1 MKELFVNELH
11 RLFNP
16 RSIAVIGASDKPASI
31 GARTLEN
38 LFDHSRFDGSIYLVS
53 PTRSELR
60 GQRCYPSIVDV
71 PEAPDVAIV
80 VVPAQSAVQVLQD
93 CADKGV
99 KFAVV
104 LTSGFSEADD
114 DGKALEEQIKQIAA
128 QSGMR
133 IYGPNCPGA
142 CNVNGR
148 LGMTFSPSFPHD
160 LRPGPLGIATQGGG
174 LGRNLMQAMDRG
186 VGVALWSSSGNEA
199 DLQVADFID
208 YMADAPDIKV
218 ILTLVEGIK
227 DGAKFVAALQ
237 KAARNGKPVV
247 ALKVGRSEYGQRA
260 AASHTASITGAAEVN
275 SAVLRQLGVIEVD
288 DIDELIDV
296 GWLLS
301 RHMPDGRSDVAI
313 YCSSGGAAALTADIV
328 GQVGVH
334 LAEFAPETVGKLAS
348 LLPGYA
354 AIGNPVDTTTAVLSN
369 EQLMDSTLLA
379 VCSDPGVAL
388 VLLPVT
394 IDYGATTERMAEAV
408 SRVQKQSPVPILPI
422 WMSDR
427 IGKSF
432 SIYANDGIVPS
443 KSIGKA
449 VRAVRRWIDYGK
461 WRNQAHPR
469 QWKPW
474 SAMGKPALANEPP
487 LKLSERDAKQWLA
500 AYALPV
506 PPSALA
512 RSVEDAV
519 REASGIGF
527 PVVAKVASPEI
538 AHKSDMGGVF
548 VNMQDEAAVRNAW
561 DAVMA
566 NVRAHAPHAKVDGLL
581 IEKMLPAG
589 GVEVLVGV
597 SRDPVFGHVLTFGLG
612 GIYVELFKDVTRRL
626 LPLQREE
633 AQAMLQEVRS
643 SALLQGARG
652 RPAADTEALVE
663 LLMKVSG
670 FVERYADSIDEID
683 LNPVWVG
690 PKGAGVC
697 VLDAVI
703 VGREPQGG
711 VVLT

>member
-1 MKELFVNELH
+1 MNELH
-11 RLFNP
+11 HLFNP

-53 PTRSELR
+53 ATRSELR
-60 GQRCYPSIVDV
+60 GQRCYASIRDV
-71 PEAPDVAIV
+71 PQTPDVAIV
-80 VVPAQSAVQVLQD
+80 VIPAQSVAQVLQE
-93 CADKGV
+93 CAEKGV

-104 LTSGFSEADD
+104 LSSGFGEAGE
-114 DGKALEEQIKQIAA
+114 DGKLLETQIKQIAA

-142 CNVNGR
+142 CNVNAR

-174 LGRNLMQAMDRG
+174 LGRNLMQAMERG
-186 VGVALWSSSGNEA
+186 IGVALWSSSGNEV

-208 YMADAPDIKV
+208 YMADAPDINV

-247 ALKVGRSEYGQRA
+247 ALKVGRSQYGQRA

-275 SAVLRQLGVIEVD
+275 SAALKQLGVIEVD

-296 GWLLS
+296 GWLLN
-301 RHMPDGRSDVAI
+301 RHMPDGRSDIAI
-313 YCSSGGAAALTADIV
+313 YCSSGGAAALTADVV
-328 GQVGVH
+328 GQSGVH
-334 LAEFAPETVGKLAS
+334 LTEFAPKTVERLAA

-379 VCSDPGVAL
+379 VCQDPGVAL

-394 IDYGATTERMAEAV
+394 IDYGTTTERMAQAV
-408 SRVQKQSPVPILPI
+408 GRVQRESPVPILPI

-427 IGKSF
+427 NGKAF
-432 SIYANDGIVPS
+432 SMYADDGIVPA
-443 KSIGKA
+443 KSVGKA
-449 VRAVRRWIDYGK
+449 VKAVRRWIDYGK
-461 WRNQAHPR
+461 WRRQTHP
-469 QWKPW
+469 QHWKPW
-474 SAMGKPALANEPP
+474 PTLGKPVVDGGAP
-487 LKLSERDAKQWLA
+487 LRLSERQAKCWLA
-500 AYALPV
+500 EYGLPV

-512 RSVEDAV
+512 RSAQDAIEQAV
-519 REASGIGF
+519 AIGF
-527 PVVAKVASPEI
+527 PVVAKVASTTLM
-538 AHKSDMGGVF
+538 HKSDIGGVL
-548 VNMQDEAAVRNAW
+548 VNLQDEVAVGDAW
-561 DAVMA
+561 KTIMD
-566 NVRAHAPHAKVDGLL
+566 NVRRHAPDAKVDGLL

-597 SRDPVFGHVLTFGLG
+597 SRDPVFGHVVTFGLG
-612 GIYVELFKDVTRRL
+612 GIYVEVFKDVTRRL

-633 AQAMLQEVRS
+633 VRAMLHEIRS
-643 SALLQGARG
+643 GVLLGGARG
-652 RPAADTEALVE
+652 RPQSDVEALIDV
-663 LLMKVSG
+663 LMNVSD
-670 FVERYADSIDEID
+670 FVGRHAQAIDEID

-690 PKGAGVC
+690 PKGEGAY

-703 VGREPQGG
+703 IGRESSGEA
-711 VVLT
+711 TCK

>member
-1 MKELFVNELH
+1 MNELH

-16 RSIAVIGASDKPASI
+16 RSIAVVGASDKPNSI

-38 LFDHSRFDGSIYLVS
+38 LLDHSRFEGPIYLIS
-53 PTRSELR
+53 ATRTELR
-60 GQRCYPSIVDV
+60 GQRCYPSVADL
-71 PEAPDVAIV
+71 PETPDVVIV
-80 VVPAQSAVQVLQD
+80 VVPAQAAVQVLQE

-104 LTSGFSEADD
+104 LTSGFSEAGEE
-114 DGKALEEQIKQIAA
+114 GKLLEAQIQAIAK

-142 CNVNGR
+142 CNVNAR

-160 LRPGPLGIATQGGG
+160 LQPGPLGIATQGGG

-186 VGVALWSSSGNEA
+186 IGVALWSSSGNEA

-275 SAVLRQLGVIEVD
+275 SAMLRQLGAIEVD
-288 DIDELIDV
+288 DIDELVDV
-296 GWLLS
+296 AWLLN
-301 RHMPDGRSDVAI
+301 RHMPDGCSDIAI

-328 GQVGVH
+328 GQAGVR
-334 LAEFAPETVGKLAS
+334 LAEFAPETVDKLAS

-354 AIGNPVDTTTAVLSN
+354 AISNPVDTTTALLSN
-369 EQLMDSTLLA
+369 DKLMDSTLLA

-394 IDYGATTERMAEAV
+394 IDYGSTTERMAEAIR
-408 SRVQKQSPVPILPI
+408 RVQQQSAVPILPI

-427 IGKSF
+427 IGRSF
-432 SIYANDGIVPS
+432 SIYTEAGIVPA
-443 KSIGKA
+443 KSVGKA
-449 VRAVRRWIDYGK
+449 VKAVHRWIDYGK
-461 WRNQAHPR
+461 WRLQSHPQ
-469 QWKPW
+469 QWQPW
-474 SAMGKPALANEPP
+474 SGLGKPAPVGAKP
-487 LKLSERDAKQWLA
+487 LQLSELGAKQWLA
-500 AYALPV
+500 QSGLPV
-506 PPSALA
+506 PAAALA
-512 RSVEDAV
+512 SSAD
-519 REASGIGF
+519 EAARQAASIGF
-527 PVVAKVASPEI
+527 PVVAKVASAEI
-538 AHKSDMGGVF
+538 THKSDIGGVL
-548 VNMQDEAAVRNAW
+548 VNLQDAAAVREAW
-561 DAVMA
+561 QTIMG
-566 NVRAHAPHAKVDGLL
+566 NVRKHAPNAAVDGVL
-581 IEKMLPAG
+581 IEKMLPPG

-612 GIYVELFKDVTRRL
+612 GIYVEVFKDVTRRL

-633 AQAMLQEVRS
+633 AYAMLQEVRS
-643 SALLQGARG
+643 SALLYGVRG
-652 RPAADTEALVE
+652 KPAADVEALVD
-663 LLMKVSG
+663 LLMRVSS
-670 FVERYADSIDEID
+670 FVEQHADSVDELD
-683 LNPVWVG
+683 LNPVWAG
-690 PKGAGVC
+690 PQGAGAF
-697 VLDAVI
+697 VLDAVV
-703 VGREPQGG
+703 VGREPQPGG
-711 VVLT
+711 LANA

>member
-1 MKELFVNELH
+1 MNELH
-11 RLFNP
+11 YLFNP

-38 LFDHSRFDGSIYLVS
+38 LFDHSHFDGSIYLVS
-53 PTRSELR
+53 ATRSELR
-60 GQRCYPSIVDV
+60 GQRCYASITDV
-71 PEAPDVAIV
+71 PQTPDVAIV
-80 VVPAQSAVQVLQD
+80 VIPAQSTVQVLQE
-93 CADKGV
+93 CAEKGV

-104 LTSGFSEADD
+104 LTSGFSEAGE
-114 DGKALEEQIKQIAA
+114 DGRLLEAQIKQIAA

-142 CNVNGR
+142 CNINAR

-174 LGRNLMQAMDRG
+174 LGRNLMQAMERG
-186 VGVALWSSSGNEA
+186 IGVALWSSSGNEA

-237 KAARNGKPVV
+237 KAARNGKPIV
-247 ALKVGRSEYGQRA
+247 ALKVGRSQYGQRA
-260 AASHTASITGAAEVN
+260 AASHTASITGTAEVN
-275 SAVLRQLGVIEVD
+275 SAALKQLGVIEVD

-296 GWLLS
+296 GWLLN
-301 RHMPDGRSDVAI
+301 RHMPDGRSDIAI

-328 GQVGVH
+328 GQSGVRLTEFTQGTVDQ
-334 LAEFAPETVGKLAS
+334 LAT

-394 IDYGATTERMAEAV
+394 IDYGTTTERMAQAV
-408 SRVQKQSPVPILPI
+408 SRVQKESPVPILPI

-427 IGKSF
+427 NGKAF
-432 SIYANDGIVPS
+432 SMYADDGIVPA

-449 VRAVRRWIDYGK
+449 VKAVRRWIDYGK
-461 WRNQAHPR
+461 WRKQTHPQ

-474 SAMGKPALANEPP
+474 PTLGKPSAQGRRP
-487 LKLSERDAKQWLA
+487 LSLSEREAKSWLA
-500 AYALPV
+500 ENGLPV
-506 PPSALA
+506 PRSALA
-512 RSVEDAV
+512 RSAQEAA
-519 REASGIGF
+519 REAAAIGF
-527 PVVAKVASPEI
+527 PVVAKVAS
-538 AHKSDMGGVF
+538 ATLTHKSDIGGVL
-548 VNMQDEAAVRNAW
+548 VNLRDETSVSDAW
-561 DAVMA
+561 GTIME
-566 NVRAHAPHAKVDGLL
+566 NVRRHAPEAKIDGLL

-589 GVEVLVGV
+589 GVEVLIGV

-612 GIYVELFKDVTRRL
+612 GIYVEVFKDVTRRL

-633 AQAMLQEVRS
+633 ALAMLGEVRS
-643 SALLQGARG
+643 GALLQGARG
-652 RPAADTEALVE
+652 RPQADVEALVDV
-663 LLMKVSG
+663 LMKVSD
-670 FVERYADSIDEID
+670 FVGRHADAIDEID
-683 LNPVWVG
+683 LNPVWIG
-690 PKGAGVC
+690 PEGQGAY

-703 VGREPQGG
+703 VGRE
-711 VVLT
+711 LNDEATRK

>member
-1 MKELFVNELH
+1 MNELH
-11 RLFNP
+11 SLFNP

-38 LFDHSRFDGSIYLVS
+38 LLDHSRFGGNIYLVS
-53 PTRSELR
+53 PTRTELR
-60 GQRCYPSIVDV
+60 GQRCYPSVVDL
-71 PEAPDVAIV
+71 PETPDVAIV
-80 VVPAQSAVQVLQD
+80 VVPAQSVVQVLQD
-93 CADKGV
+93 CAGKGV

-104 LTSGFSEADD
+104 LTSGFSEAGD
-114 DGKALEEQIKQIAA
+114 DGRALEEKIKQIAA

-160 LRPGPLGIATQGGG
+160 LQPGPLGIATQGGG

-186 VGVALWSSSGNEA
+186 IGVALWSSSGNEA

-227 DGAKFVAALQ
+227 DGAKFVAAVQ
-237 KAARNGKPVV
+237 KAGRNGKPVV

-275 SAVLRQLGVIEVD
+275 SAALRQLGVIEVD

-296 GWLLS
+296 GWLLN
-301 RHMPDGRSDVAI
+301 RHMPDGRSDIAI

-328 GQVGVH
+328 GQAGVH
-334 LAEFAPETVGKLAS
+334 LTEFASGTVEKLAS

-443 KSIGKA
+443 KSVGKA
-449 VRAVRRWIDYGK
+449 VKAVRRWIDYGK
-461 WRNQAHPR
+461 WRKQAHSQ
-469 QWKPW
+469 QWRPW
-474 SAMGKPALANEPP
+474 PTLGKPVSANGVP
-487 LKLSERDAKQWLA
+487 LKLSELDAKQWLA
-500 AYALPV
+500 KNALPV

-519 REASGIGF
+519 REASAIGF

-538 AHKSDMGGVF
+538 THKSDIGGVF
-548 VNMQDEAAVRNAW
+548 VNLQDAAAVRHAW
-561 DAVMA
+561 EAIMV
-566 NVRAHAPHAKVDGLL
+566 NIRKHAPRTKVDGLL

-589 GVEVLVGV
+589 GIEVLVGV

-612 GIYVELFKDVTRRL
+612 GIYVEVFKDVTRRL
-626 LPLQREE
+626 LPLQPEE

-652 RPAADTEALVE
+652 KPAADTEALVN
-663 LLMKVSG
+663 LLMKLSA
-670 FVERYADSIDEID
+670 FVERHVDSVDEID

-690 PKGAGVC
+690 PRGSGTY

-703 VGREPQGG
+703 VGREPTNG
-711 VVLT
+711 VA